1 MTENWLAIVVGI
13 YLAAMILYGHYRGF
27 IRLAVSAV
35 SLIAT
40 LILVQM
46 AVPHVTDFLKNHTQ
60 LYSSFEESMAEAF
73 GLGAGEEI
81 QGTAGQRALIEDLP
95 LPKQLKDSLLENN
108 NGEVYQMLGV
118 DTFTAYVGRY
128 LANSILSTITFLV
141 LFVLIFALFR
151 IITIWLDL
159 VARLPVLCGMNK
171 IAGAVLGGLEGLFFL
186 WIAGLFVTV
195 FSATDIGGKILAQ
208 IESSAWLS
216 FLYDN
221 NLLSG
226 LILTVARNLF

>member
-118 DTFTAYVGRY
+118 DTFTA
-128 LANSILSTITFLV
+128 
-141 LFVLIFALFR
+141 
-151 IITIWLDL
+151 
-159 VARLPVLCGMNK
+159 
-171 IAGAVLGGLEGLFFL
+171 
-186 WIAGLFVTV
+186 
-195 FSATDIGGKILAQ
+195 
-208 IESSAWLS
+208 
-216 FLYDN
+216 
-221 NLLSG
+221 
-226 LILTVARNLF
+226 